1 METDDKR
8 HGGKEAAALSGGHL
22 CHVCGYQYPNP
33 HPSAKLRRSHRKH
46 CGKALPAVEEGA
58 VGVGVRVV
66 GEREDGA
73 GHRNRIAAGRTL
85 LGTSGGLAGWRF
97 ALRFTV
103 PVCWLV
109 PMAVPV
115 RCAAG
120 REGGRQRE
128 ETGTGEANGE
138 GEASRGF
145 AGQVDS
151 SVEDKVVAAGNRWS
165 LSLHCSDF
173 LLCCFLP
180 LRPAFWD
187 VTESKLELGLE
198 DVM

>member
-1 METDDKR
+1 M
-8 HGGKEAAALSGGHL
+8 
-22 CHVCGYQYPNP
+22 
-33 HPSAKLRRSHRKH
+33 
-46 CGKALPAVEEGA
+46 
-58 VGVGVRVV
+58 V

-165 LSLHCSDF
+165 LSLSLSPLF
-173 LLCCFLP
+173 GLLALLFSSFASC
-180 LRPAFWD
+180 
-187 VTESKLELGLE
+187 VLGCYGIE
-198 DVM
+198 IGVRSRGCYVI

>member
-1 METDDKR
+1 M
-8 HGGKEAAALSGGHL
+8 A
-22 CHVCGYQYPNP
+22 
-33 HPSAKLRRSHRKH
+33 
-46 CGKALPAVEEGA
+46 
-58 VGVGVRVV
+58 VGVRVV
-66 GEREDGA
+66 GEREDRP

-97 ALRFTV
+97 ALRSTV

-165 LSLHCSDF
+165 LSPS
-173 LLCCFLP
+173 LLFSSFASC
-180 LRPAFWD
+180 
-187 VTESKLELGLE
+187 VLGCYGIE
-198 DVM
+198 IGVRSRGCYVIRFA